1 MTQVKRVSGQAR
13 CRVRITGSTWQVS
26 PIAES
31 RRMQTLAG
39 GWVTLYIAVRMTDE
53 QFIATAGGGILYD
66 ASRLSKPRA
75 ELFSRSH
82 WATKGALEEVSGGRS
97 SIALLNVAACPDVQ
111 APEMPVGSEAGS
123 SGAGIG
129 GTRWV
134 LRHYRRGG
142 LMAKLSQDSYLWT
155 GASRT
160 RSFAEW
166 RLLAELRRRGLPVPA
181 PIAAQ
186 YVRGLLTYR
195 ADLITELLPGTRTL
209 ADVITGR
216 DLPEA
221 GWRAVGNTIA
231 AFHREGVHHA
241 DLNANNILL
250 GEPGSNEKGSNVYL
264 LDFDRGRIEARGPWE
279 QVVIAR
285 LRRSLEKIKGQR
297 ADVRYGEREWQWLTT
312 GVAS

>member
-1 MTQVKRVSGQAR
+1 
-13 CRVRITGSTWQVS
+13 
-26 PIAES
+26 
-31 RRMQTLAG
+31 
-39 GWVTLYIAVRMTDE
+39 MTDE

-75 ELFSRSH
+75 ELFSRSA
-82 WATKGALEEVSGGRS
+82 WATRGALEEISGGRS
-97 SIALLNVAACPDVQ
+97 SIALLNVAGW
-111 APEMPVGSEAGS
+111 PEVAAGS
-123 SGAGIG
+123 SERGS
-129 GTRWV
+129 RWV

-155 GASRT
+155 GANRT

-181 PIAAQ
+181 PIAAH
-186 YVRGLLTYR
+186 YARGLLTYR

-209 ADVITGR
+209 ANVITGY

-221 GWRAVGNTIA
+221 GWRVVGATIA
-231 AFHREGVHHA
+231 VFHREGVHHA

-250 GEPGSNEKGSNVYL
+250 GENETNVYL

-297 ADVRYGEREWQWLTT
+297 ADVRFGEREWQWLATA
-312 GVAS
+312 VAAR